1 MQAPSGFGRMAWT
14 WQTAVFW
21 MVIAALLLAMG
32 IWERRSPGGSP
43 RRGILGLTTT
53 RGDRLFISLLAAA
66 YLHMLWLA
74 LSAWPLHWAT
84 ALSCVLAVLIFRKV

>member
-1 MQAPSGFGRMAWT
+1 
-14 WQTAVFW
+14 
-21 MVIAALLLAMG
+21 MG
-32 IWERRSPGGSP
+32 IWQRQSPGGSP

-74 LSAWPLHWAT
+74 LSEWPLPWAT
-84 ALSCVLAVLIFRKV
+84 ALSCVLAVFIFRKV